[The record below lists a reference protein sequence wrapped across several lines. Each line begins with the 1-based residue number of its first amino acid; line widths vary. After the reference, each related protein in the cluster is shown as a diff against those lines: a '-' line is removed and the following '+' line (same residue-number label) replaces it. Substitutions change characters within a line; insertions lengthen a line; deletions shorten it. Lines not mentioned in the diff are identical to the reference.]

1 MIRFVLD
8 ASVSL
13 RWFLDNPVPAYAL
26 KVRKALTSGSRALV
40 PALWHLEMANAF
52 VVAERRRILSAGDTD
67 LFLDQVE
74 LLLGQSIESESVL
87 LSLRNAVSLAR
98 PFGLTSY
105 DSACLETARRNKL
118 PLATL
123 DRSLQFAAAK
133 AGVSLFR

>member
-13 RWFLDNPVPAYAL
+13 RWFLENPVPVYAQ
-26 KVRKALTSGSRALV
+26 KVRRAFTAGARALV

-52 VVAERRRILSAGDTD
+52 AVAERRGILSAGDTD
-67 LFLDQVE
+67 LFVDQIE

-87 LSLRNAVSLAR
+87 VSVRNAISLAR
-98 PFGLTSY
+98 PFGLSAY
-105 DSACLETARRNKL
+105 DATYLETARRNKL

-123 DRSLQFAAAK
+123 DRSLQSAAAR